1 MFVTRGRETWVARGH
16 EARAKGSSG
25 RRVSMA
31 KNWFSKEASINDL
44 IMQKR
49 YDQAADLISKELGA
63 NKKNERLR
71 LQLAHVLTLAGER
84 NDAIGVLDTLADDL
98 ARDGFVTKAIAVLK
112 KIQKLDPGRKNVDER
127 LAALIEGEAPAVQ
140 GTWMNTSPQPEIAID
155 LGEPAPVVVS
165 DSGTLAPP
173 PEKASDVARSRTAPE
188 AGALGTPLFRG
199 MARNEILAVIRG
211 LNLLSVGSGEILV
224 SEGEPGDSLF
234 VLTTGR
240 CRAYVR
246 NPQGKNVEVRQ
257 LHEGD
262 FFGEISVLS
271 GKPRTATITT
281 TMPCELLELDR
292 ATLASIIKSHPNVRK
307 VLEEFFAQRADS
319 SLESAARGTGQQ

>member
-1 MFVTRGRETWVARGH
+1 MV
-16 EARAKGSSG
+16 
-25 RRVSMA
+25 
-31 KNWFSKEASINDL
+31 KNWFSKEANINDL

-49 YDQAADLISKELGA
+49 YDQAAALIAKALGA

-84 NDAIGVLDTLADDL
+84 DDAIGVLDTLADDL

-112 KIQKLDPGRKNVDER
+112 KIQKLDPGRSNVDER
-127 LAALIEGEAPAVQ
+127 LAALIEGEAPASG
-140 GTWMNTSPQPEIAID
+140 GTWMDTSPQAEIAID
-155 LGEPAPVVVS
+155 IGEPAPVLVN
-165 DSGTLAPP
+165 DSGGLVPP
-173 PEKASDVARSRTAPE
+173 PEKAGDVAAARSGPARE
-188 AGALGTPLFRG
+188 GGALGTPLFRG

-211 LNLLSVGSGEILV
+211 LNLLSFGSGEILV

-234 VLTTGR
+234 LLTTGR

-257 LHEGD
+257 LQEGD

-292 ATLASIIKSHPNVRK
+292 ASLGSIIEAHPNVRK
-307 VLEEFFAQRADS
+307 VLEEFFAQRANS
-319 SLESAARGTGQQ
+319 SDESAARGGQQS

>member
-1 MFVTRGRETWVARGH
+1 MVKT
-16 EARAKGSSG
+16 
-25 RRVSMA
+25 
-31 KNWFSKEASINDL
+31 WFSKETNINDL
-44 IMQKR
+44 IKQKR
-49 YDQAADLISKELGA
+49 YDQAAELIAKELGA

-112 KIQKLDPGRKNVDER
+112 KIQKLDPGRSNVDER
-127 LAALIEGEAPAVQ
+127 LAALIGGEAPAAG
-140 GTWMNTSPQPEIAID
+140 GTWMDTSPQPEIAID
-155 LGEPAPVVVS
+155 IGEPAPVLVN
-165 DSGTLAPP
+165 DSGGLVPP
-173 PEKASDVARSRTAPE
+173 PEKAGDAAAARSGPARE
-188 AGALGTPLFRG
+188 GGALGTPLFRG

-211 LNLLSVGSGEILV
+211 LNLLSFGSGEILV

-234 VLTTGR
+234 LLTTGR

-257 LHEGD
+257 LQEGD

-271 GKPRTATITT
+271 GKPRTATVTT

-292 ATLASIIKSHPNVRK
+292 ASLGSIIKAHPNVRK
-307 VLEEFFAQRADS
+307 VLEEFFAQRANS
-319 SLESAARGTGQQ
+319 SDESAARGGQS

>member
-1 MFVTRGRETWVARGH
+1 MV
-16 EARAKGSSG
+16 
-25 RRVSMA
+25 

-49 YDQAADLISKELGA
+49 YDQAAHLISKELGA

-98 ARDGFVTKAIAVLK
+98 AL
-112 KIQKLDPGRKNVDER
+112 N
-127 LAALIEGEAPAVQ
+127 
-140 GTWMNTSPQPEIAID
+140 
-155 LGEPAPVVVS
+155 
-165 DSGTLAPP
+165 DSGTLVPP
-173 PEKASDVARSRTAPE
+173 PEKASEAASARSSSAPE
-188 AGALGTPLFRG
+188 GGALGTPLFRG
-199 MARNEILAVIRG
+199 MSRNEILAVIRG

-319 SLESAARGTGQQ
+319 SLESAARGKQPS